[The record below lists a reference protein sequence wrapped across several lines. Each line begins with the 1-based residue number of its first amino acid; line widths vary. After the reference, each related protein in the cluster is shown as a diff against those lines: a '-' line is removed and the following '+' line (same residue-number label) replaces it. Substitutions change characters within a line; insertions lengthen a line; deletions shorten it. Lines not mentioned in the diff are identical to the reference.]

1 MDSRKLK
8 QEISDKILARSSS
21 TSLYRKTYNE
31 FNKTID
37 LFNIRT
43 DNFLLSKQQFKEVV
57 NNLNI
62 IVDDKVVDELYYELE
77 PNKDKINYNKL
88 VTKILD

>member
-8 QEISDKILARSSS
+8 QEISNKILSRSSS

-62 IVDDKVVDELYYELE
+62 IVDDKVVEELYNELE
-77 PNKDKINYNKL
+77 PNKNKINYNKL
-88 VTKILD
+88 VTKIVD

>member
-62 IVDDKVVDELYYELE
+62 IVDDKVVEELYYELE